1 MNISG
6 FWPSGGVE
14 ILQRKI
20 SIVGLYS
27 TEENMTK
34 LLLSIKEDILLF
46 KFPFFID
53 GATFVYVNVFVR
65 SFSAINDVKM
75 VGFLLSIQIKEF
87 FA

>member
-46 KFPFFID
+46 KFPFFLD

>member
-1 MNISG
+1 MEKHLFENLNS
-6 FWPSGGVE
+6 WV
-14 ILQRKI
+14 
-20 SIVGLYS
+20 YS

-46 KFPFFID
+46 KFPFFLD